1 MKASCLAPLGRS
13 RARGRD
19 IQQSSSARPNPLES
33 VCPCVVVRV
42 TTACLHS
49 YFVCPKAA
57 FFCALSR
64 TATLHG
70 DALLPKASLLH
81 PGIQFLGAVYAQP
94 RIESRHITSPSQGQG
109 LLSPL
114 TFLSR
119 GPGCHL
125 RGLAAGVS
133 LTCLSSCPGPLQ
145 PPPPSFRG
153 MQVVVTFFAATS
165 WRMPLRLRRR
175 LIVHSSVSS
184 AHAVMRD
191 AILDSRHHRRRR
203 LRIRLRA
210 PPQSTIPS
218 VISPPAST
226 ATPTTDRVG
235 PYPRTTVQY
244 AAIIG
249 RTKTRSPSPTS
260 SPTSATR
267 CQAHPCHADRNVTSA
282 PCDFLPQSTTT
293 CQVLRVD
300 AAVAAWPSVPAPS
313 APSTTSCVP
322 PPPSD

>member
-145 PPPPSFRG
+145 PPPPLLSGNAGRCNLLCSHLLADALAPATASNC
-153 MQVVVTFFAATS
+153 TFVCFVRPRSHAG
-165 WRMPLRLRRR
+165 RHPRL
-175 LIVHSSVSS
+175 
-184 AHAVMRD
+184 
-191 AILDSRHHRRRR
+191 
-203 LRIRLRA
+203 
-210 PPQSTIPS
+210 PPS
-218 VISPPAST
+218 
-226 ATPTTDRVG
+226 
-235 PYPRTTVQY
+235 
-244 AAIIG
+244 
-249 RTKTRSPSPTS
+249 
-260 SPTSATR
+260 
-267 CQAHPCHADRNVTSA
+267 
-282 PCDFLPQSTTT
+282 
-293 CQVLRVD
+293 
-300 AAVAAWPSVPAPS
+300 
-313 APSTTSCVP
+313 P
-322 PPPSD
+322 PPPPPHPPPRTPTIHNPLRHLASCFDCHPNYRSGRSLPQNYGSICRYYRPYQDTLALTHVVAHVRHALPSSPMPCGP